1 MKSRVDE
8 ARTVSLPQRHRLQF
22 SISQLKSCPMTESPD
37 EQKLLRVGR
46 QCMHMEPVRR
56 TLKSQGGLHCSR
68 PDFIPASS
76 TSISLRYFELLHVL
90 MHLSENKAIPPL
102 NKPGQIAFA

>member
-1 MKSRVDE
+1 MKSRVEE

-22 SISQLKSCPMTESPD
+22 SISQLNSCPMTESPD
-37 EQKLLRVGR
+37 EQKLLRVGKAV
-46 QCMHMEPVRR
+46 HAHGASEEIPEV
-56 TLKSQGGLHCSR
+56 TGGLHCSR

-90 MHLSENKAIPPL
+90 MQLSENKAIPPL